1 VARVSA
7 QELAELVPCA
17 LADVERIDALG
28 LLARDDDDLY
38 PASDAHVVRL
48 MAAFEEAGV
57 ALEDVAKGAQAG
69 DYSFPM
75 GLFLPDPVPRPESYE
90 DLGIRLGRSPELLR
104 RLSRELGLPPAVD
117 DLIRVEDAEALTLL
131 VTTLDLADDDELSRF
146 ARLYGGAVQRL
157 VSSGLQFFD
166 TAVRQ
171 RVEGYDLPL
180 SERDALV
187 YAKAATYTELVRT
200 VVPWLQSRHREHT
213 VIDYIVG
220 VTEELM
226 EERGIAPRPSRQP
239 PAIAFLDLTG
249 YTELA
254 EDRGDEAAA
263 DIATSLASIV
273 HQADAHGGRAVKWLG
288 DGVMFHFRDPA
299 SAIVG
304 GLDLVEET
312 EREVALPARVGI
324 NAGTVVAQEGD
335 YFGRTVNIASRIADY
350 AQPHEVLVSEE
361 ALRHADTTG
370 VTFELVGDV
379 SLKGVSRSVRLHRA
393 TRAAR

>member
-1 VARVSA
+1 MARVSA

-17 LADVERIDALG
+17 VADVERIDALG
-28 LLARDDDDLY
+28 LLARDDADLY

-48 MAAFEEAGV
+48 MAAFEAAGV
-57 ALEDVAKGAQAG
+57 ALEDVARGARAG

-104 RLSRELGLPPAVD
+104 RLSRELGLPPAED
-117 DLIRVEDAEALTLL
+117 DLVRVEDAEALTLL
-131 VTTLDLADDDELSRF
+131 VTALDLADDDELSRF

-171 RVEGYDLPL
+171 RVDGYDLPM

-187 YAKAATYTELVRT
+187 YAKAATFTELVRT
-200 VVPWLQSRHREHT
+200 VVPWLQGRHREHT

-226 EERGIAPRPSRQP
+226 EERGIAARPSRQP

-263 DIATSLASIV
+263 EIARRSRASSTAPQTTAGGPSNGSATGSCSTSRTLRVRSSAAST
-273 HQADAHGGRAVKWLG
+273 
-288 DGVMFHFRDPA
+288 
-299 SAIVG
+299 S
-304 GLDLVEET
+304 
-312 EREVALPARVGI
+312 
-324 NAGTVVAQEGD
+324 
-335 YFGRTVNIASRIADY
+335 SR
-350 AQPHEVLVSEE
+350 
-361 ALRHADTTG
+361 R
-370 VTFELVGDV
+370 
-379 SLKGVSRSVRLHRA
+379 RSVRSRCRLGSASTRAQSWPRRA
-393 TRAAR
+393 TTSVAP